1 MSSVHFKW
9 SNNELCEPIRL
20 CISDNLSPLLPHSH
34 KEIEL
39 MYLYETTGGIYRC
52 GKENITFDAKTL
64 LIVNPFEVH
73 SCETWGNNCV
83 AACLLI
89 KPDMLSVNIP
99 HETHFRNKI
108 SNHEINIYFDTLK
121 EILSNADSNSF
132 ETECKVHAIIYN
144 ILSVLFQHTT
154 LPVGNGYSKIADT
167 LDYIN
172 EHISETMT
180 LQMLADRIYLSKDRF
195 SHLFK
200 ETTGYSP
207 IEYIIRKRI
216 NVACKLLLNSD
227 MTIQEIASACNF
239 CTAAYFSKT
248 FAKHM
253 NLTPG
258 EYRKKNFMHI

>member
-1 MSSVHFKW
+1 MSYINFKW
-9 SNNELCEPIRL
+9 SNNELCEPIRM
-20 CISDNLSPLLPHSH
+20 CISDNLSLLSPHSH

-39 MYLYETTGGIYRC
+39 MYIYETIGGNYRC
-52 GKENITFDAKTL
+52 GKENISLDAKTL

-73 SCETWGNNCV
+73 SCENWGNNCV

-99 HETHFRNKI
+99 PEIHFQNKI
-108 SNHEINIYFDTLK
+108 CNREINIYFDILK
-121 EILSNADSNSF
+121 EILSNTDSNSL

-144 ILSVLFQHTT
+144 ILGVLFQHTT
-154 LPVGNGYSKIADT
+154 FPNGNRYSKIADT

-172 EHISETMT
+172 EHISQNIT

-200 ETTGYSP
+200 EIAGYSP

-248 FAKHM
+248 FAKYM
-253 NLTPG
+253 KLTPS
-258 EYRKKNFMHI
+258 EYRKKNFIHI